1 MCSHESTS
9 TSFTYLSLCV
19 QGATGCAG
27 PPVLCCPGRS
37 SSCKRECFCDEACV
51 ESGDCCPDY
60 SSTCGQC
67 KWRQT
72 QRLEIHTFTFDYKC
86 SRCKQR
92 LLKKLQHYICNNI
105 ITASLSQH
113 PPFRQHFLPSLLS
126 QLKVCHHLRAI
137 SKIHIYTFTLFVLLL
152 KKVSN
157 HQMFKLL

>member
-1 MCSHESTS
+1 MCMCSHESTS

-27 PPVLCCPGRS
+27 PPVLCCAGRN
-37 SSCKRECFCDEACV
+37 SSCNRGCFCDEDCV
-51 ESGDCCPDY
+51 KSGDCCPDY

-92 LLKKLQHYICNNI
+92 LLKKLQHYICNKYHNGFFVS
-105 ITASLSQH
+105 ASTVSPTLSSVSTK
-113 PPFRQHFLPSLLS
+113 PTTGLSPFKSYFKNS
-126 QLKVCHHLRAI
+126 HLH
-137 SKIHIYTFTLFVLLL
+137 IHIVCVTPEKSV
-152 KKVSN
+152 
-157 HQMFKLL
+157 